1 MMREGRAKAGKNGGM
16 GIGEAG
22 CFGVE
27 KMLGRLEKTVRDLQ
41 NGDLVTKLEDI
52 YHLRNEV
59 RSCSS
64 CSECIGRDVMERLLG
79 VEYEKLEDG
88 LVAKFAA
95 LLESVVTKFGVA
107 EVEVDDRMIAFLER
121 AVKLPECQRDVL
133 VLAGALRERARVL
146 PILLAT
152 EWKYQEKNVAVAFLC
167 LWQKVL
173 VDRVDDEVV
182 KMVLRVC
189 WELASATA
197 DDDVLRSCLDLLLCI
212 VKCQFGMIPWL
223 LENCQGF
230 GGFLARVF
238 REKAPEIEAVYVLQ
252 IVGYVYGRSFQI
264 PDFDSTILL
273 EALEAGNERL
283 FVYGCFAITNFVLS
297 TQDTDRCMTVL
308 HRMMQLLQTDIQYQ
322 LLLEVSSAMLNLL
335 DHTNLDP
342 LPSLFDNG
350 LMQSL
355 ARILD
360 VCDGYQPK
368 LIDQFFRVMM
378 KICTAGATHGWHDK
392 FCEGFVSFVP
402 MQTISDL
409 EQKYDS
415 QSLKA
420 FASEIRLFCVK

>member
-1 MMREGRAKAGKNGGM
+1 MREGTARAGRNGDL
-16 GIGEAG
+16 GIGGAE

-27 KMLGRLEKTVRDLQ
+27 KLLGRLEKTVRDLR
-41 NGDLVTKLEDI
+41 NGDVVTKLEDL

-64 CSECIGRDVMERLLG
+64 CSERIGRDVMARLLD

-88 LVAKFAA
+88 LVARFTA
-95 LLESVVTKFGVA
+95 LLESVVTKFGIGEVA
-107 EVEVDDRMIAFLER
+107 ADDRMIAFLER

-133 VLAGALRERARVL
+133 VLAGVLDDRVRVL

-152 EWKYQEKNVAVAFLC
+152 EWNFHEKTVAITFLR
-167 LWQKVL
+167 LWQKIL
-173 VDRVDDEVV
+173 VDRVDEEVA

-197 DDDVLRSCLDLLLCI
+197 DDDVLRPCLDVLLCI
-212 VKCQFGMIPWL
+212 VKCQFSLIPCL
-223 LENCQGF
+223 LENCRGF
-230 GGFLARVF
+230 GAFLARVF
-238 REKAPEIEAVYVLQ
+238 REKAPETEAVCVLQ
-252 IVGYVYGRSFQI
+252 IVGYIYGRSFQI

-273 EALEAGNERL
+273 ESLEDRNERL
-283 FVYGCFAITNFVLS
+283 FVHGCFAITNFVLS
-297 TQDTDRCMTVL
+297 TRDTDRCMTVL
-308 HRMMQLLQTDIQYQ
+308 HRMMQLLQTDIHYQ

-335 DHTNLDP
+335 DHTNLDG

-368 LIDQFFRVMM
+368 LIDQFFRVMTR
-378 KICTAGATHGWHDK
+378 ICRAGSTHGWHDK

-402 MQTISDL
+402 MQTISEL